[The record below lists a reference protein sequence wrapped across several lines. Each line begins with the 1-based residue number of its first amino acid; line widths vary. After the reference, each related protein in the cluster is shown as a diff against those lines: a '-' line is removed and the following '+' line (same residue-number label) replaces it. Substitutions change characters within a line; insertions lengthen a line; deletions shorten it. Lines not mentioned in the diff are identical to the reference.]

1 MGYLWSVWKRSQP
14 QGCIPIDRCIRSMRK
29 RSSLFTIAAVVVAAA
44 LILGFWLS
52 HRGRPEPTDV
62 DAQVMPT
69 ASVAPVTRGSISHTL
84 SLAGEFQPYQ
94 VVDVHAKVSGYI
106 RHIYVDIGDKVHVGE
121 TLAVLEVPEL
131 DAQLQGTVAEYARS
145 KDEIIRARHNVSRT
159 ESEYQ
164 AIHADY
170 IRLKNAAA
178 TQPGLIAQQ
187 ELDDAQ
193 SKDLASAAQVD
204 AAKAAL
210 AAAENQS
217 AYDKANNQRVHDLAA
232 YTNVTAPLNGVIIWR
247 YADTGAL
254 IQAGTSSDVQSL
266 PIVKLSQS
274 DLLRLRL
281 PVPEEDVRYIHI
293 GEPVRVSVGALNRTF
308 DGKVVRFTRNVSA
321 QTRTM
326 QTEIDVPNP
335 SLTLMPGMYANTT
348 LQLEHH
354 NNALSVPMTALM
366 QNGNQS
372 SVLVV
377 NAQDRVETRNVTT
390 GIRSPTRVEILSGLN
405 AGDHV
410 ITGGQS
416 KYQNGEKVRPIQ
428 ALDAGE
434 GQ

>member
-1 MGYLWSVWKRSQP
+1 
-14 QGCIPIDRCIRSMRK
+14 MRK
-29 RSSLFTIAAVVVAAA
+29 RSSLFAIIAIVAAA
-44 LILGFWLS
+44 LIFLAFWFS
-52 HRGRPEPTDV
+52 HRGRPEPTNV

-69 ASVAPVTRGSISHTL
+69 ASVAPVMRGAISHTL

-106 RHIYVDIGDKVHVGE
+106 RHIYVDIGDKVHAGE

-145 KDEIIRARHNVSRT
+145 KDEITRAEHNVARA
-159 ESEYQ
+159 ESQHQ
-164 AIHADY
+164 ALHEDY
-170 IRLKNAAA
+170 IRLKQAAA
-178 TQPGLIAQQ
+178 AQPGLIAQQ

-210 AAAENQS
+210 SAAENQS
-217 AYDKANNQRVHDLAA
+217 AYAKADSQRVHDLAA
-232 YTNVTAPLNGVIIWR
+232 YTNVTAPLTGVITWR

-254 IQAGTSSDVQSL
+254 IQAGTASDVQSL

-281 PVPEEDVRYIHI
+281 PVPEEDVQYIRL
-293 GEPVRVSVGALNRTF
+293 GEPVQVSVGALNRTF
-308 DGKVVRFTRNVSA
+308 SGKVVRFTRDVSA

-335 SLTLMPGMYANTT
+335 NLTLMPGMYANAT

-354 NNALSVPMTALM
+354 DNTLTVPIPAVM
-366 QNGNQS
+366 QNSNQA

-377 NAQDRVETRNVTT
+377 NAQDRVESRNVKL
-390 GIRSPTRVEILSGLN
+390 GIQSPSRVEILSGLN
-405 AGDHV
+405 AGDQV

-416 KYQNGEKVRPIQ
+416 KYQIGEKVRPIQ
-428 ALDAGE
+428 PQSAGE